1 MIEGQH
7 RSLGLMRHANVI
19 EIDDDY
25 ALTIYAAG
33 HVPHV
38 GYVHDV
44 CKLCLTAA
52 TSPLISS
59 RKSERFF
66 LSLKTN

>member
-1 MIEGQH
+1 MVPHCFNRQKKSRLRNLPRLIEGQH

-33 HVPHV
+33 HVLHA
-38 GYVHDV
+38 
-44 CKLCLTAA
+44 CWIC
-52 TSPLISS
+52 SQSM
-59 RKSERFF
+59 
-66 LSLKTN
+66 